1 MLSLFPW
8 LLTYQEFSPLLLRL
22 TLGIVFLF
30 WAYRRTRRE
39 DKESKG
45 MKMACVAFEAFLGI
59 CLVIGFLTQLIAL
72 LTTLVFL
79 THLVRKVKNRA
90 FLTNGINYYFIL
102 LVISLCLLLTGP
114 GAFSIDMP
122 L

>member
-8 LLTYQEFSPLLLRL
+8 ILTYQEFSPLLLRL

-30 WAYRRTRRE
+30 WAYRRIQRE
-39 DKESKG
+39 SKESRN
-45 MKMACVAFEAFLGI
+45 MKIACVAFEAILGI
-59 CLVIGFLTQLIAL
+59 CLIIGFLTQLIAL

-79 THLVRKVKNRA
+79 SHLINKAKNKA

-102 LVISLCLLLTGP
+102 LIISLCLLLTGP
-114 GAFSIDMP
+114 GAFSVDLPI
-122 L
+122 

>member
-8 LLTYQEFSPLLLRL
+8 ILTYEEFSPLLLRL
-22 TLGIVFLF
+22 TLGIIFLF

-39 DKESKG
+39 NKESRN
-45 MKMACVAFEAFLGI
+45 MKIACVAFEAILGV
-59 CLVIGFLTQLIAL
+59 CLIIGFLTQLIAL

-79 THLVRKVKNRA
+79 THLVRKVKDKA

-102 LVISLCLLLTGP
+102 LIISLCLLLSGP
-114 GAFSIDMP
+114 GAFSIDLP